1 MTEQRPVGSS
11 PRRALRPLFRFV
23 GPYRRIAWAALG
35 FLLLSA
41 GATLL
46 LPVAVGQM
54 IDHGFSAADAAFI
67 DRYFIALFGIAGLL
81 AVGTAMRF
89 YCVTRLGEL
98 AVADL
103 RRAVYA
109 NLLRQEQAFFEST
122 RTGELLSRITTD
134 TELIQ
139 TVLGSS
145 ASVALRSALTLV
157 GALLLLFVTSPT
169 LSLLIVIGIPVVVA
183 PILIYGRRVQRLSKE
198 SQDRIADASGIAGE
212 ALNAIA
218 TVQAFAREPWE
229 AARFDGA
236 IHASL
241 ATSKRRIRARAALT
255 AAVILLVFGAITVVL
270 WVGAKA
276 VLAGRLSPGELSQF
290 VLYAVMA
297 AGSTGALSEIWG
309 DLLRA
314 AGAAERLGELL
325 ARPSVIRSP
334 MGAVAPATRASG
346 ALVCES
352 VRFAYPTRP
361 EPPALD
367 GVSLSIQPGETVAL
381 VGRSGAG
388 KTTLFQLL
396 LRFHEVGSGAI
407 RLDGRPLD
415 TLPLDWLR
423 NQIAWVPQQPVI
435 FGGSALD
442 NIRYGRPDASPAEVV
457 AAAEAAEA
465 DGFIRALPQGY
476 DTPLGERGVRL
487 SGGQQQRIAIARAI
501 LKDAPI
507 LLLDEATSALDAQSE
522 QLVQRALERL
532 MVGRTTLVIAHRLAT
547 IRKADRIVV
556 LDHGRILAVG
566 RHETLVDAGGLYA
579 ELAKLQFLG

>member
-1 MTEQRPVGSS
+1 MTGGKARNPG
-11 PRRALRPLFRFV
+11 RALRPMLRFV
-23 GPYRRIAWAALG
+23 RPYRGIAWAALA

-41 GATLL
+41 GATLS
-46 LPVAVGQM
+46 LPIAVGQM

-67 DRYFIALFGIAGLL
+67 DRYFLALFGIAGLL
-81 AVGTAMRF
+81 ALGTAMRF

-103 RRAVYA
+103 RRAVYG
-109 NLLRQEQAFFEST
+109 NLLRQEQTFFEST

-145 ASVALRSALTLV
+145 ASVALRSTLTLS

-169 LSLLIVIGIPVVVA
+169 LSLLIVLGIPVVVA
-183 PILIYGRRVQRLSKE
+183 PILIYGRRVQKLSRD

-236 IHASL
+236 IQASL

-297 AGSTGALSEIWG
+297 AGSTGALSEVWG
-309 DLLRA
+309 ELLRA

-325 ARPSVIRSP
+325 LRQPVVQSP
-334 MGAVAPATRASG
+334 AQAMAPAPRAAG
-346 ALVCES
+346 RLHFES
-352 VRFAYPTRP
+352 VCFHYPTRP
-361 EPPALD
+361 EPPALTD
-367 GVSLSIQPGETVAL
+367 FNLHIEPGETLAL

-396 LRFHEVGSGAI
+396 LRFHDVETGAI
-407 RLDGRPLD
+407 RLDGAAIAG
-415 TLPLDWLR
+415 LPLDWLR

-442 NIRYGRPDASPAEVV
+442 NIRYGHPGASTEEVV
-457 AAAEAAEA
+457 AAAVAAEA

-476 DTPLGERGVRL
+476 DTALGERGVRL

-501 LKDAPI
+501 LKNAPI

-556 LDHGRILAVG
+556 LDHGRIVAVG
-566 RHETLVDAGGLYA
+566 RHEELVAAGGLYA
-579 ELAKLQFLG
+579 ELARLQFLG

>member
-1 MTEQRPVGSS
+1 MSGAPPRSS
-11 PRRALRPLFRFV
+11 PGRALRPMLRFV
-23 GPYRRIAWAALG
+23 RPYRRIAWAALA

-41 GATLL
+41 SATLS
-46 LPVAVGQM
+46 LPIAVGQM
-54 IDHGFSAADAAFI
+54 IDHGFTAADAAFI
-67 DRYFIALFGIAGLL
+67 DRYFLALFGIAGLL
-81 AVGTAMRF
+81 ALGTAMRF

-109 NLLRQEQAFFEST
+109 NLLRQEQSFFEST

-145 ASVALRSALTLV
+145 ASVALRSTLTLV

-169 LSLLIVIGIPVVVA
+169 LSLLIVLGIPVVVA
-183 PILIYGRRVQRLSKE
+183 PILIYGRRVQTLSKE

-212 ALNAIA
+212 ALGAIG
-218 TVQAFAREPWE
+218 TVQAFVREPWE

-236 IHASL
+236 IQASL

-297 AGSTGALSEIWG
+297 AGSTGALSEVWG
-309 DLLRA
+309 ELLRA

-325 ARPSVIRSP
+325 VRRPLVQSP
-334 MGAVAPATRASG
+334 AAAVVPSQRAG
-346 ALVCES
+346 GRLGFEA
-352 VRFAYPTRP
+352 VRFHYPTRP
-361 EPPALD
+361 EVAALSD
-367 GVSLSIQPGETVAL
+367 LDLAVEAGETVAL

-396 LRFHEVGSGAI
+396 LRFHDVDAGLI
-407 RLDGRPLD
+407 TLDGAPISA
-415 TLPLDWLR
+415 LPLDWLR
-423 NQIAWVPQQPVI
+423 EQIAWVPQHPVI

-442 NIRYGRPDASPAEVV
+442 NLRYGRPDATNEEVI
-457 AAAEAAEA
+457 AAAIAAEA
-465 DGFIRALPQGY
+465 DGFIQALPQGY

-487 SGGQQQRIAIARAI
+487 SGGQQQRIAIARAV
-501 LKDAPI
+501 LKNAPI

-547 IRKADRIVV
+547 IRRANRIVV
-556 LDHGRILAVG
+556 LDHGRIVAVG
-566 RHETLVDAGGLYA
+566 RHEELVQAGGLYA
-579 ELAKLQFLG
+579 ELARLQFLG

>member
-1 MTEQRPVGSS
+1 MSGAPPRSS
-11 PRRALRPLFRFV
+11 PGRALRPMLHFV
-23 GPYRRIAWAALG
+23 RPYRRIAWAALA

-41 GATLL
+41 GATLS
-46 LPVAVGQM
+46 LPIAVGQM
-54 IDHGFSAADAAFI
+54 IDHGFTAADAAFI
-67 DRYFIALFGIAGLL
+67 DRYFLALFGIAGLL

-98 AVADL
+98 AIADL

-145 ASVALRSALTLV
+145 ASVALRSTLTLV

-169 LSLLIVIGIPVVVA
+169 LSLLIVLGIPVVVA
-183 PILIYGRRVQRLSKE
+183 PILIYGRRVQKLSKE

-212 ALNAIA
+212 ALGAIG
-218 TVQAFAREPWE
+218 TVQAFVREPWE

-236 IHASL
+236 IQASL

-297 AGSTGALSEIWG
+297 AGSTGALSEVWG
-309 DLLRA
+309 ELLRA

-325 ARPSVIRSP
+325 VRQPLVQSP
-334 MGAVAPATRASG
+334 AAPVVPAQRAGGSLG
-346 ALVCES
+346 FET
-352 VRFAYPTRP
+352 VRFHYPTRP
-361 EPPALD
+361 EVAALSD
-367 GVSLSIQPGETVAL
+367 LDLAVEAGETVAL

-396 LRFHEVGSGAI
+396 LRFHDVDAGVI
-407 RLDGRPLD
+407 TLDGVP
-415 TLPLDWLR
+415 TNALPLDWLR
-423 NQIAWVPQQPVI
+423 EQIAWVPQHPVI

-442 NIRYGRPDASPAEVV
+442 NLRYGRPDATNEEVI
-457 AAAEAAEA
+457 AAAIAAEA

-487 SGGQQQRIAIARAI
+487 SGGQQQRIAIARAV
-501 LKDAPI
+501 LKNAPI

-547 IRKADRIVV
+547 IRRANRIVV
-556 LDHGRILAVG
+556 LDHGRIVAVG
-566 RHETLVDAGGLYA
+566 RHEELVQAGGLYA
-579 ELAKLQFLG
+579 ELARLQFLG

>member
-1 MTEQRPVGSS
+1 MTTERPASS
-11 PRRALRPLFRFV
+11 PRRALRPLLRFI
-23 GPYRRIAWAALG
+23 GPYRRIAWAALV

-41 GATLL
+41 GATLM
-46 LPVAVGQM
+46 LPLAVGQM

-145 ASVALRSALTLV
+145 ASVALRSTLTLT
-157 GALLLLFVTSPT
+157 GALLLLFVTSPA
-169 LSLLIVIGIPVVVA
+169 LSLLIVLGIPVVVA
-183 PILIYGRRVQRLSKE
+183 PILIYGRRVQTLSKE

-229 AARFDGA
+229 AGRFDTA

-255 AAVILLVFGAITVVL
+255 AAVILLVFGAITIVL

-309 DLLRA
+309 ELLRA
-314 AGAAERLGELL
+314 AGAAERVGELL
-325 ARPSVIRSP
+325 ARTPAIRSP
-334 MGAVAPATRASG
+334 GDPVTAPERASG

-361 EPPALD
+361 EPAALD
-367 GVSLSIQPGETVAL
+367 DFTLSVESGETVAL

-396 LRFHEVGSGAI
+396 LRFHDVGRGVI
-407 RLDGRPLD
+407 RLDGRPVD
-415 TLPLDWLR
+415 ALPLDWLR
-423 NQIAWVPQQPVI
+423 SQIAWVPQQPVI

-442 NIRYGRPDASPAEVV
+442 NIRYGRPDASLEAVV

-465 DGFIRALPQGY
+465 DGFIRTLPQGY

-556 LDHGRILAVG
+556 LDHGRIIAVG
-566 RHETLVDAGGLYA
+566 RHEQLVEAGGLYA

>member
-1 MTEQRPVGSS
+1 MTGGKARNPG
-11 PRRALRPLFRFV
+11 RALRPMLRFV
-23 GPYRRIAWAALG
+23 RPYRGIAWAALA

-41 GATLL
+41 GATLS
-46 LPVAVGQM
+46 LPIAVGQM

-67 DRYFIALFGIAGLL
+67 DRYFLALFGIAGLL
-81 AVGTAMRF
+81 ALGTAMRF

-103 RRAVYA
+103 RRAVYG
-109 NLLRQEQAFFEST
+109 NLLRQEQTFFEST

-145 ASVALRSALTLV
+145 ASVALRSTLTLS

-169 LSLLIVIGIPVVVA
+169 LSLLIVLGIPVVVA
-183 PILIYGRRVQRLSKE
+183 PILIYGRRVQKLSRD

-236 IHASL
+236 IQASL

-297 AGSTGALSEIWG
+297 AGSTGALSEVWG
-309 DLLRA
+309 ELLRA

-325 ARPSVIRSP
+325 LRQPVVQSP
-334 MGAVAPATRASG
+334 AQAMAPAPRAAG
-346 ALVCES
+346 RLHFES
-352 VRFAYPTRP
+352 VRFHYPTRP
-361 EPPALD
+361 EPPALTD
-367 GVSLSIQPGETVAL
+367 FNLHIEPGETLAL

-396 LRFHEVGSGAI
+396 LRFHDVETGAI
-407 RLDGRPLD
+407 RLDGAAIAG
-415 TLPLDWLR
+415 LPLDWLR

-442 NIRYGRPDASPAEVV
+442 NIRYGHPGASTEEVV
-457 AAAEAAEA
+457 AAAVAAEA

-476 DTPLGERGVRL
+476 DTALGERGVRL

-501 LKDAPI
+501 LKNAPI

-556 LDHGRILAVG
+556 LDHGRIVAVG
-566 RHETLVDAGGLYA
+566 RHEELVAAGGLYA
-579 ELAKLQFLG
+579 ELARLQFLG

>member
-1 MTEQRPVGSS
+1 MAAT
-11 PRRALRPLFRFV
+11 PRNNPARALRPMLRFV
-23 GPYRRIAWAALG
+23 QPYRGMAWAALA

-41 GATLL
+41 SATLS

-67 DRYFIALFGIAGLL
+67 DRYFLALFGIAGLL
-81 AVGTAMRF
+81 ALGTAMRF

-145 ASVALRSALTLV
+145 ASVALRSTLTLA

-169 LSLLIVIGIPVVVA
+169 LSLLIVLGIPVVVA
-183 PILIYGRRVQRLSKE
+183 PILIYGRRVQTLSKE

-212 ALNAIA
+212 ALNAIG

-229 AARFDGA
+229 ADRFDDA
-236 IHASL
+236 IQASL

-255 AAVILLVFGAITVVL
+255 AAVILLVFGAITIVL

-297 AGSTGALSEIWG
+297 AGSTGALSEVWG
-309 DLLRA
+309 ELLRA

-325 ARPSVIRSP
+325 LRLPAVQSP
-334 MGAVAPATRASG
+334 PVAVAPAPRAAG
-346 ALVCES
+346 RLVFEGL
-352 VRFAYPTRP
+352 RFHYPTRP
-361 EPPALD
+361 ETPALAD
-367 GVSLSIQPGETVAL
+367 LDLDVRTGETVAL

-396 LRFHEVGSGAI
+396 LRFHDLDAGTI
-407 RLDGRPLD
+407 RLDGVALQ
-415 TLPLDWLR
+415 TLPLEWLR
-423 NQIAWVPQQPVI
+423 SQIAWVPQQPVI

-442 NIRYGRPDASPAEVV
+442 NIRYGRPEASAAEVV
-457 AAAEAAEA
+457 AAAVAAEA

-522 QLVQRALERL
+522 QQVQRALERL

-556 LDHGRILAVG
+556 LDHGRIVAVG
-566 RHETLVDAGGLYA
+566 RHEELVAAGGLYA
-579 ELAKLQFLG
+579 ELARLQFLG

>member
-1 MTEQRPVGSS
+1 M
-11 PRRALRPLFRFV
+11 LRFV
-23 GPYRRIAWAALG
+23 GPYRRIAWAALA

-41 GATLL
+41 GATLS
-46 LPVAVGQM
+46 LPIAVGQM
-54 IDHGFSAADAAFI
+54 IDHGFTAADAAFI
-67 DRYFIALFGIAGLL
+67 DRYFLALFGIAGLL
-81 AVGTAMRF
+81 ALGTAMRF

-145 ASVALRSALTLV
+145 ASVALRSTLTLA

-169 LSLLIVIGIPVVVA
+169 LSLLIVLGIPVVVA
-183 PILIYGRRVQRLSKE
+183 PILIYGRRVQKLSKE

-212 ALNAIA
+212 ALGAIG
-218 TVQAFAREPWE
+218 TVQAFVREPWE
-229 AARFDGA
+229 SARFDGA
-236 IHASL
+236 IQASL

-297 AGSTGALSEIWG
+297 AGSTGALSEVWG
-309 DLLRA
+309 ELLRA

-325 ARPSVIRSP
+325 VRRPLVQSP
-334 MGAVAPATRASG
+334 SSAVTPPLRAG
-346 ALVCES
+346 GRLHVEA
-352 VRFAYPTRP
+352 VRFHYPTRP
-361 EPPALD
+361 EVAALSD
-367 GVSLSIQPGETVAL
+367 LDLVVEAGETVAL

-396 LRFHEVGSGAI
+396 LRFHDVDAGVIS
-407 RLDGRPLD
+407 LDGVPISA
-415 TLPLDWLR
+415 LPLDWLR
-423 NQIAWVPQQPVI
+423 EQIAWVPQHPVI

-442 NIRYGRPDASPAEVV
+442 NIRYGRPDATIDEIV
-457 AAAEAAEA
+457 AAAIAAEA

-487 SGGQQQRIAIARAI
+487 SGGQQQRIAIARAV
-501 LKDAPI
+501 LKNAPI

-547 IRKADRIVV
+547 IRRANRIVV
-556 LDHGRILAVG
+556 LDHGRIVAVG
-566 RHETLVDAGGLYA
+566 RHEDLVDAGGLYA
-579 ELAKLQFLG
+579 ELARLQFLG